1 MLLSGFGA
9 KRQRMM
15 KILIVHHHR
24 FELWRAPSWLRE
36 RLQSAFPEH
45 QFLQLASYDLV
56 PDEIADTDVF
66 IGWSLRPEQFVA
78 ARKLRWIHSPAAA
91 VHQLMFPELIA
102 SGVMVTNSSNVH
114 GPVVAE
120 HAITVLLAL
129 AKRLPQAMHYQRERK
144 WAQTLLWNEAPRPRE
159 VSGSTVVV
167 VGVGGIGSAFIR
179 HARYFGMHV
188 IAVRENVSKGKGDAD
203 EVVSL
208 SGLDQV
214 LPRADY
220 ILLSTPVTP
229 ATTGMIN
236 ESRLSKMKQDA
247 YLINVGRGPLIDE
260 SALLQALRERRIA
273 GAALDV
279 FQEEPLP
286 AESPLWSLDNLL
298 ITPHTAAVTE
308 RLWDRHYELIV
319 ENLQRLVAGRP
330 LLNRVD
336 PRRGY

>member
-1 MLLSGFGA
+1 
-9 KRQRMM
+9 M

-24 FELWRAPSWLRE
+24 FELWHAPSWLRD

-78 ARKLRWIHSPAAA
+78 AKKLRWIHSPAAA

-102 SGVMVTNSSNVH
+102 SDVIITNSSNVH

-120 HAITVLLAL
+120 HAIAVLLAL
-129 AKRLPQAMHYQRERK
+129 AKRLPQAMHYQREKK
-144 WAQTLLWNEAPRPRE
+144 WAQTLLWNETPRPRE
-159 VSGSTVVV
+159 VSGATVVV

-179 HARYFGMHV
+179 HAKYFGMHV
-188 IAVRENVSKGKGDAD
+188 IAVRENVSKGKGEAD
-203 EVVSL
+203 EVVPL
-208 SGLDQV
+208 SAIDQV

-236 ESRLSKMKQDA
+236 ESRLNRMKRDA

-260 SALLQALRERRIA
+260 LALLHALQERRIS

-279 FQEEPLP
+279 FVEEPLP
-286 AESPLWSLDNLL
+286 ESSPLWSLDNLL

-308 RLWDRHYELIV
+308 RLWDRHYDLIV
-319 ENLQRLVAGRP
+319 ENLNRLLAGKP